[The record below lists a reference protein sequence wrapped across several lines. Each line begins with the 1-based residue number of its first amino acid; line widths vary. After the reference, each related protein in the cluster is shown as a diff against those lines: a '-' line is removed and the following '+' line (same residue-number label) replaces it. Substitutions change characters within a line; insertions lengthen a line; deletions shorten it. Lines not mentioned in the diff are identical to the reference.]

1 MRPSLQLGLSQHL
14 AMTPQLQQAI
24 RLLQMS
30 SLELEHEIQTTL
42 ESNLLLEPVEP
53 DESLVTESHVH
64 ETYHSEPWES
74 TYFDKKPEFPFQK
87 SAELTLREHLYWQ
100 MELAHFSEKN
110 KLIATSLIDA
120 ISEEGYLLCPLSE
133 IQESLHFEVTESDI
147 ETILHHIQQFDP
159 LGVGARSLSECLN
172 IQLNHLPTTTPCII
186 ALQTLVTEH
195 LDILGKK
202 DYATLKLRLDL
213 SETELKNIIKILTSL
228 NPRPGTQL
236 SSKKSEYIMP
246 DVIISKKNNQFLAE
260 LNKAILPT
268 LRLNTDYVQSRHATF
283 FKTHLKEAKWFLKS
297 IQTRNETLLKV
308 AQCIAIE
315 QKEFLEYGEEQ
326 MKALSLQDIARKTEL
341 HESTVSR
348 ITTQKYILTPRGI
361 FALKYFFSNGISSTQ
376 GKEASTTAIRAFIKK
391 IIAEE
396 TSQAPFSDHKI
407 RELLIERG
415 ITIARRTVT
424 KYREAMQVP
433 PSHERKKVSFS

>member
-30 SLELEHEIQTTL
+30 SLELEQEIQTTL
-42 ESNLLLEPVEP
+42 ESNLLLEQIEP
-53 DESLVTESHVH
+53 
-64 ETYHSEPWES
+64 SEPWDRI
-74 TYFDKKPEFPFQK
+74 YFSKKSEFPFQK
-87 SAELTLREHLYWQ
+87 STELTLREHLYWQ
-100 MELAHFSEKN
+100 MELAHLSEKEI
-110 KLIATSLIDA
+110 LIATSLIDA

-133 IQESLHFEVTESDI
+133 IQEGLNFKTTENHI
-147 ETILHHIQQFDP
+147 EAILYRIQQFDP
-159 LGVGARSLSECLN
+159 LGVGARNLSECLS
-172 IQLNHLPTTTPCII
+172 IQLNHLPTTTPYIT
-186 ALQTLVTEH
+186 AVKTLVTEH

-213 SETELKNIIKILTSL
+213 SELELKNIIKILTGL

-236 SSKKSEYIMP
+236 SSKKSEYVIP
-246 DVIISKKNNQFLAE
+246 DVIISKKNNNFLVE
-260 LNKAILPT
+260 LNKTILPT
-268 LRLNTDYVQSRHATF
+268 LRLNTDYARPGYLTF

-297 IQTRNETLLKV
+297 VQTRNETLLKV
-308 AQCIAIE
+308 AQCIATE
-315 QKEFLEYGEEQ
+315 QKEFLEYGEEH
-326 MKALSLQDIARKTEL
+326 MKPLSLQDIAQKTEL
-341 HESTVSR
+341 HESTISR

-361 FALKYFFSNGISSTQ
+361 VPLKYFFSNGISSKQ
-376 GKEASTTAIRAFIKK
+376 GKEASTTAIRALIKK

-396 TSQAPFSDHKI
+396 TSQTPFSDHKI
-407 RELLIERG
+407 RTLLMERG

-433 PSHERKKVSFS
+433 SSNERKKLGFS